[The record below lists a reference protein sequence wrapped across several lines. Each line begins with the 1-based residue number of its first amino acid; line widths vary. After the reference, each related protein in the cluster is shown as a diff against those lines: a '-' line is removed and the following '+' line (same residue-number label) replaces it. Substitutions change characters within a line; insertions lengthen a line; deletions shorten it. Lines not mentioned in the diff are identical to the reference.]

1 MFEVLHNGNVSWEDL
16 LAEFLH
22 GGEREVKDK
31 TYIRNPF
38 LKKPTPMTINPS
50 QKSIPKETHSR
61 DHQPISVAQPTF
73 KVCLSVYS
81 VGD

>member
-38 LKKPTPMTINPS
+38 LKKPTPVTINLSLWHNPPLRSVS
-50 QKSIPKETHSR
+50 QSTLLGIK
-61 DHQPISVAQPTF
+61 
-73 KVCLSVYS
+73 L
-81 VGD
+81 